1 MLKRRQ
7 IRNSRPCA
15 IATTHLLLQVVVDFR
30 DRDVTKLLSRI
41 RRVGQRLMAAQPK
54 EMVVGNIV
62 RRVLGLVR
70 EVAEDEAEPNMDEV
84 GLGQSPPSQDSTQR
98 PALSSYS
105 TLKHGAA
112 HPAETTLHP
121 GENVD
126 VVSEPASRPSLL
138 TSHPSYSQP
147 SAVTATSLFGL
158 FSHPEHA
165 SGTSTPPLAKPGLTS
180 QNFSK
185 LDDAISSKDIK
196 AEVLEGI
203 REILDELD
211 QVDDQIAAFAL
222 DHIHDDEVILTHTS
236 SLTVQ
241 KFLLY
246 AARKRKFT
254 VVFVEGYPNDSAETH
269 TTLLHGRTK
278 HTNPEEEE
286 EESRWKT
293 LTSLGITVV
302 MIPDSAV
309 YAVMSRVNKVILSV
323 HTVLA
328 NGGLVASVGTKIIAT
343 AAKMHQTPVI
353 VLSGVYKLSPIYPF
367 DVEEL
372 IEFGDASRV
381 IPFQERDADWS
392 KRVEVMNP
400 LYDYV
405 PADLVGLYITNLG
418 GHAPNYLYRI
428 VADHYNSEDITL

>member
-1 MLKRRQ
+1 
-7 IRNSRPCA
+7 
-15 IATTHLLLQVVVDFR
+15 
-30 DRDVTKLLSRI
+30 
-41 RRVGQRLMAAQPK
+41 MAAQPK

-70 EVAEDEAEPNMDEV
+70 EVAEDEAEPNMSEV
-84 GLGQSPPSQDSTQR
+84 GLEKSPLSQDSQQR
-98 PALSSYS
+98 PELLSHIS
-105 TLKHGAA
+105 TFSPLKHGVA
-112 HPAETTLHP
+112 HPAETALGP

-126 VVSEPASRPSLL
+126 IVSDPLSRPF
-138 TSHPSYSQP
+138 TSHPSYTQP
-147 SAVTATSLFGL
+147 SALTATSLFGL
-158 FSHPEHA
+158 FSHPEPA
-165 SGTSTPPLAKPGLTS
+165 SGTSTPPNLAAPIIKSALTS

-185 LDDAISSKDIK
+185 LDGTISNKDIK

-211 QVDDQIAAFAL
+211 QVDDQIAGFAL

-241 KFLLY
+241 KFLLH

-254 VVFVEGYPNDSAETH
+254 VVFVEGYPNDSDETH
-269 TTLLHGRTK
+269 STLLLGRTK
-278 HTNPEEEE
+278 HIDPEEDE

-309 YAVMSRVNKVILSV
+309 YAVLSRVNKVILSV

-328 NGGLVASVGTKIIAT
+328 NGGLVAAAGAKIIAT

-372 IEFGDASRV
+372 IEYGDASRV
-381 IPFQERDADWS
+381 IPPQESDTDWS

-418 GHAPNYLYRI
+418 GHAPSYLYRI
-428 VADHYNSEDITL
+428 VADHYNTEDITL

>member
-1 MLKRRQ
+1 
-7 IRNSRPCA
+7 
-15 IATTHLLLQVVVDFR
+15 
-30 DRDVTKLLSRI
+30 
-41 RRVGQRLMAAQPK
+41 MAAQPK

-70 EVAEDEAEPNMDEV
+70 EVAEDEAETNVSEA
-84 GLGQSPPSQDSTQR
+84 GFGQSPALQESLQR
-98 PALSSYS
+98 PALSSYIS
-105 TLKHGAA
+105 SPLKHG
-112 HPAETTLHP
+112 

-126 VVSEPASRPSLL
+126 SMLEHASRPPLP
-138 TSHPSYSQP
+138 TSHASYAQL
-147 SAVTATSLFGL
+147 SAPAVTSLFGL
-158 FSHPEHA
+158 FSHPDLA
-165 SGTSTPPLAKPGLTS
+165 SGTSTPPNLAASSLTKS
-180 QNFSK
+180 SLTVQNISK
-185 LDDAISSKDIK
+185 LGAVTSSKDIK

-211 QVDDQIAAFAL
+211 QVDDQIAGFAL

-241 KFLLY
+241 KFLLH

-269 TTLLHGRTK
+269 STLLHGRTK
-278 HTNPEEEE
+278 HVDPEEDE

-293 LTSLGITVV
+293 LTSLGATVV

-309 YAVMSRVNKVILSV
+309 YAVMPRVNKVILSV

-328 NGGLVASVGTKIIAT
+328 NGGLVAAAGAKIIAK

-367 DVEEL
+367 DLEEL
-372 IEFGDASRV
+372 IEYGDASKV
-381 IPFQERDADWS
+381 IPSQERDADWS
-392 KRVEVMNP
+392 KKVEVVNP

-418 GHAPNYLYRI
+418 GHAPSYLYRI
-428 VADHYNSEDITL
+428 VADHYNTEDITL

>member
-1 MLKRRQ
+1 
-7 IRNSRPCA
+7 
-15 IATTHLLLQVVVDFR
+15 
-30 DRDVTKLLSRI
+30 
-41 RRVGQRLMAAQPK
+41 MAAQPK

-70 EVAEDEAEPNMDEV
+70 EVAEDEAEPNMIDA
-84 GLGQSPPSQDSTQR
+84 GLGQSPPSQDSQQR
-98 PALSSYS
+98 PELSSHIS
-105 TLKHGAA
+105 TFSPLKYTAA
-112 HPAETTLHP
+112 HLAETALRP

-138 TSHPSYSQP
+138 TSHHSYAQP
-147 SAVTATSLFGL
+147 SALTVTSLFGL
-158 FSHPEHA
+158 FSHPEPA
-165 SGTSTPPLAKPGLTS
+165 SGTSTPPNLTASPLIKPGLTS
-180 QNFSK
+180 QNFSTI
-185 LDDAISSKDIK
+185 DSAISSKDIK

-211 QVDDQIAAFAL
+211 QVDDQIAGFAL

-241 KFLLY
+241 KFLHH

-254 VVFVEGYPNDSAETH
+254 VIFVEGYPNDSAETYS
-269 TTLLHGRTK
+269 TLLHGRPK
-278 HTNPEEEE
+278 HIDPEEDEE
-286 EESRWKT
+286 DSRWKA

-328 NGGLVASVGTKIIAT
+328 NGGLVAATGAKIIAA

-381 IPFQERDADWS
+381 IPPQERDVDWS

-418 GHAPNYLYRI
+418 GHAPSYLYRI
-428 VADHYNSEDITL
+428 VADHYNTEDITL